1 MPSISVALATFN
13 GEKHLEPQL
22 RSLAAQSRRPTELVV
37 VDDGS
42 ADATKTVVNDFA
54 KTAPFPVRLHD
65 NQCRSGY
72 RRSFMRAA
80 ELCASDLIA
89 FCDQDDV
96 WEPAKLAAME
106 QVFSDPGVLLAY
118 HNATVTAE
126 DGSPLGTLYRVA
138 AESRRLTPLTEN
150 PWRLAKGFTQVFR
163 RDLLRF
169 SSLHAASV
177 DPYWPDTCLA
187 HDQWFLLL
195 ASVLGEVV
203 RMPQPL
209 AHYRQHHDNEH
220 GWASRSRLEP
230 RPHYLLNNGFIAAAK
245 NRVKLLTRLEE
256 LVEPQQRGLVHNSIA
271 YYQELYRRLDERHS
285 IYESGSMIERART
298 VHALLKRG
306 AYRNTAHAPGFGWFG
321 LVMDCYLGLALG
333 PASKRLL

>member
-1 MPSISVALATFN
+1 MRSISVALATFN

-22 RSLAAQSRRPTELVV
+22 RSLAAQSRRPAELVV

-42 ADATKTVVNDFA
+42 ADATKMIVNEFA
-54 KTAPFPVRLHD
+54 RAAPFPVRLHD
-65 NQCRSGY
+65 NPRRIGY

-80 ELCASDLIA
+80 EYCVSDLIA

-96 WEPAKLAAME
+96 WEPTKLAVME
-106 QVFSDPGVLLAY
+106 QAFDGPSVLLAY

-126 DGSPLGTLYRVA
+126 DGSPLGTLYRVG
-138 AESRRLTPLTEN
+138 SGPRQLPPLTEN

-177 DPYWPDTCLA
+177 DPYWPDKCLA

-209 AHYRQHHDNEH
+209 AHYRQHRDNEH

-230 RPHYLLNNGFIAAAK
+230 RPHYLLNTGFIAAAK
-245 NRVKLLTRLEE
+245 NRVDLLTRLEE
-256 LVEPQQRGLVHNSIA
+256 LAEPQQRGLVRNSIA
-271 YYQELYRRLDERHS
+271 YYQELYRRLDERRS
-285 IYESGSMIERART
+285 IYESSSMIDRART

-306 AYRNTAHAPGFGWFG
+306 AYRNTVRAPGFGWFG